1 MTAHVTKCLGDLET
15 IMGTIVFQDDTTV
28 QERRP
33 VQIPFDRMTQTDKE
47 HVITIIARDQIRHF
61 TRDYRS
67 REKRK
72 MAIVYYI
79 ESNAKNG
86 MRLFENDST
95 VEDVVVTMA
104 RLNGCDLTD
113 QKKMP
118 YVWRINDTDICIFK
132 DGCMTKMLDLSNVKE
147 RVMKSL
153 RDIIDL
159 IAGDTN
165 LSEDTIPG
173 LEKIRE
179 ILAFKKGSTWW
190 HRMNHDQVWER
201 IKTYLPSVTY

>member
-1 MTAHVTKCLGDLET
+1 MTAHVSKCMGDLET

-47 HVITIIARDQIRHF
+47 HVITNIVRDQIRHF
-61 TRDYRS
+61 TLDYR
-67 REKRK
+67 RHEVRK
-72 MAIVYYI
+72 MTIVYYI

-86 MRLFENDST
+86 VCLFENDST

-104 RLNGCDLTD
+104 RLNGCDLTE
-113 QKKMP
+113 KKIP

-132 DGCMTKMLDLSNVKE
+132 DGCMTKMLELSNVKE

-165 LSEDTIPG
+165 LTEDTIPG

-179 ILAFKKGSTWW
+179 ILAFKQGSTWW
-190 HRMNHDQVWER
+190 HRMDHDQVWER